1 MMVLVVSIRSA
12 CGVNVF
18 GQEKKKELMNDCLLL
33 VLEKIQE
40 SNKAV
45 VESYKY
51 DQYIKWRDY
60 K

>member
-1 MMVLVVSIRSA
+1 VLAVS
-12 CGVNVF
+12 NVF

-51 DQYIKWRDY
+51 DQNIKWRDY